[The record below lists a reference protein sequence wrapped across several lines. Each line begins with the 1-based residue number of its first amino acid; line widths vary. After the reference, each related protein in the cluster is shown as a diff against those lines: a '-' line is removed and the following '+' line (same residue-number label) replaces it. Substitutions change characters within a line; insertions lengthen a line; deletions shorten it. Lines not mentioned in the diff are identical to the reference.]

1 MNDIPS
7 ASLSEINPS
16 MDMPDPAPLPKPSSV
31 DDIEANASN
40 LYPSPRLPGDTPE
53 PTPEATPEAAP
64 APTRADVYAHK
75 GGPVMSGKASAMP
88 AGGGGSTGKKAPPT
102 MSAKKAPPTMSKK

>member
-53 PTPEATPEAAP
+53 PTPEATPEAAA

-88 AGGGGSTGKKAPPT
+88 AGGGGPTGKKAPPT

>member
-88 AGGGGSTGKKAPPT
+88 AGGKKAPPT